1 MIAFIFRAA
10 VVVFALTALS
20 MFEDTMVTFD
30 VQKINKTTMQI
41 IRYPRLLNRQIH
53 LNMVTKQVDLSIT

>member
-10 VVVFALTALS
+10 VVVFALTALF

-30 VQKINKTTMQI
+30 VQKINQTILDAK
-41 IRYPRLLNRQIH
+41 
-53 LNMVTKQVDLSIT
+53 